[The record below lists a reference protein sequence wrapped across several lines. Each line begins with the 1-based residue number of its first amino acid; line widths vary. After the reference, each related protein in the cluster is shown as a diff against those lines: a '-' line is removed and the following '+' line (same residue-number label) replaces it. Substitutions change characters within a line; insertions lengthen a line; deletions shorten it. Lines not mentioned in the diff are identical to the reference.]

1 MGQLVRVMWS
11 MIFHSTNVFAK
22 EGSEGKTVPSLTL
35 VLQVHVLTEPA
46 VSIGIIITTV
56 PAHLATKE
64 RTATMILTSATN
76 LVFVSMV
83 ASA

>member
-1 MGQLVRVMWS
+1 M
-11 MIFHSTNVFAK
+11 
-22 EGSEGKTVPSLTL
+22 L

-56 PAHLATKE
+56 PAHLAIKE
-64 RTATMILTSATN
+64 RTATMILTSVAN